1 MKGIILGLVLTVL
14 PLGSQVRADECCKP
28 EKVVTFKCMSPCDVL
43 KGVGCYLKD
52 TTKRSVKGAGMIL
65 SAPFKAEFCFPK
77 PDTWLYKRAR
87 FKFMPPKWRR
97 VPDSS
102 EVIPNVEIFDGVLD
116 GEIDMFGEPES
127 ESDYIP
133 PLHYDSP
140 LPNNF
145 VNIISYKF

>member
-14 PLGSQVRADECCKP
+14 PFGGQVRANECCKP
-28 EKVVTFKCMSPCDVL
+28 EKVITFKCMSPCDVL

-65 SAPFKAEFCFPK
+65 SAPFKARFCFPEQEVWRYTSPK
-77 PDTWLYKRAR
+77 FR
-87 FKFMPPKWRR
+87 FTPPKWEKMDKA
-97 VPDSS
+97 VPMPQLRMPD
-102 EVIPNVEIFDGVLD
+102 
-116 GEIDMFGEPES
+116 IDIGEPE
-127 ESDYIP
+127 ELIQ

-140 LPNNF
+140 LRNNF